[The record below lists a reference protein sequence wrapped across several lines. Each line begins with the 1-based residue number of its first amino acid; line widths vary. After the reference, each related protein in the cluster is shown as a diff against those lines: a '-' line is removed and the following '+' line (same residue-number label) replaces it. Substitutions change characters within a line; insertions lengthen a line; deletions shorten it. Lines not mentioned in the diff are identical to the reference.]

1 MLLPGGLLWE
11 NGGRSFHMS
20 NAEQSTAS
28 GEAPSADAAPRTV
41 SSTASGNAAPRMP
54 GLPDPNAATDD
65 DDGFEVPGME
75 ELLEELVTRAPAA
88 QSAAGGLL
96 TGTIVNVRD
105 DGFFVDIGRKSEAF
119 LPREDA
125 AGRDDEEALAF
136 GDEVA
141 VSITGRSPDGYLTL
155 SRVIAERPK
164 DWSQFEAAFEDGTPI
179 AGTVSEV
186 IKGGLAVDVGARAF
200 LPASRSGVRDSA
212 DLEKL
217 VGEEIRC
224 RIAQLDVE
232 DENIILDRRVL
243 LEEEQEEKRRERIAS
258 LEPGMTVKGTV
269 RDLREFGAFVDLG
282 GVDAL
287 LHVSDLAWE
296 RIKDVSSVLSV
307 GDSVEVKVLKIQQDG
322 KRISVG
328 RKQLTPDP
336 WTEIGEK
343 LEVGARVKGTVKKLM
358 DFGAFVE
365 LEPGVE
371 GLIHI
376 SEMSWARR
384 VRHPQ
389 DLVNVGDLVEVVVLE
404 MKLGERRIG
413 LGLKQALGDPWTD
426 AENKF
431 PTGTVVEGTVRNLAT
446 FGAFVEIADG
456 VEGLLHVSDM
466 VEDRHINHPSEV
478 VKTDQKVQVAV
489 TGVDVEKRRLRL
501 SMKAVE
507 ADDKDGFIEEHQVGD
522 SVTGRVAKLSAKKA
536 VVELGEGLKA
546 VCVLEGDAD
555 GPAEAADSEPAKDV
569 SSLGAMLQSA
579 WKGDAA
585 GGGDRGG
592 EKLQAGQVRSFK
604 ITKLDAK
611 ERTVELR
618 LV

>member
-1 MLLPGGLLWE
+1 
-11 NGGRSFHMS
+11 MS
-20 NAEQSTAS
+20 NPDQPSVSGEGTSDTAKTQSASPPAS
-28 GEAPSADAAPRTV
+28 GSPSPQ
-41 SSTASGNAAPRMP
+41 MP
-54 GLPDPNAATDD
+54 GLPDPDAATDD
-65 DDGFEVPGME
+65 DDGFEALGIE
-75 ELLEELVTRAPAA
+75 ELLKELDSRAPAV
-88 QSAAGGLL
+88 QDTSGGLL

-125 AGRDDEEALAF
+125 VDGDAEAELAV

-141 VSITGRSPDGYLTL
+141 VSITGRSSDGYLKL

-164 DWSQFEAAFEDGTPI
+164 DWSQFEAAFEAGTPI

-186 IKGGLAVDVGARAF
+186 IKGGLAVDVGVRAF
-200 LPASRSGVRDSA
+200 LPASRSGVRETA

-217 VGEEIRC
+217 VGQEIRC
-224 RIAQLDVE
+224 RIAQLDIE
-232 DENIILDRRVL
+232 DENVILDRRVL
-243 LEEEQEEKRRERIAS
+243 LEEEQEQKRRERIAS
-258 LEPGMTVKGTV
+258 LEPGMTVSGTV
-269 RDLREFGAFVDLG
+269 RDLRDFGAFVDLG

-296 RIKDVSSVLSV
+296 KVKDVSSFLAV
-307 GDSVEVKVLKIQQDG
+307 GDAVEVKVLKIEQDG

-336 WTEIGEK
+336 WTEIGAR
-343 LEVGARVKGTVKKLM
+343 LEVGARVKGTVTKLM

-365 LEPGVE
+365 IEPGVE

-384 VRHPQ
+384 VRHPK
-389 DLVNVGDLVEVVVLE
+389 DLLNVGDVVEVVVLE

-413 LGLKQALGDPWTD
+413 LGLKQALGDPW
-426 AENKF
+426 AEAEKKF
-431 PTGTVVEGTVRNLAT
+431 APGTAVEGTVRNLT
-446 FGAFVEIADG
+446 NFGAFIEVEAG
-456 VEGLLHVSDM
+456 VEGLLHISDM

-501 SMKAVE
+501 SMKALE
-507 ADDKDGFIEEHQVGD
+507 PDDKDGFIEEHQVGD
-522 SVTGRVAKLSAKKA
+522 AVTGRVAKLLKKKA
-536 VVELGEGLKA
+536 VIELGEGLKA
-546 VCVLEGDAD
+546 VCFLEANAD
-555 GPAEAADSEPAKDV
+555 SPAEAADSEPAKDV

-585 GGGDRGG
+585 AGTDRRG
-592 EKLQAGQVRSFK
+592 EELQAGQVRSFK

>member
-1 MLLPGGLLWE
+1 
-11 NGGRSFHMS
+11 MS
-20 NAEQSTAS
+20 NTDR
-28 GEAPSADAAPRTV
+28 PTV
-41 SSTASGNAAPRMP
+41 SSEAIADASAAANDSPPAADKAPPQMP
-54 GLPDPNAATDD
+54 GLPDPDAATDT
-65 DDGFEVPGME
+65 DDGFEASHID
-75 ELLEELVTRAPAA
+75 ELLQQLDDRAPAREKR
-88 QSAAGGLL
+88 SEGPL

-125 AGRDDEEALAF
+125 VDPDKEELAA
-136 GDEVA
+136 GDEVT
-141 VSITGRSPDGYLTL
+141 VSISGRSSDGYLKL

-186 IKGGLAVDVGARAF
+186 IKGGLAVDVGVRAF

-212 DLEKL
+212 DFEKM

-243 LEEEQEEKRRERIAS
+243 LEEEQDQKRRERVAS
-258 LEPGMTVKGTV
+258 LEPGMTITGTV

-287 LHVSDLAWE
+287 LHISDLAWAKVKE
-296 RIKDVSSVLSV
+296 VSSMLNV
-307 GDSVEVKVLKIQQDG
+307 GDSVEVKVLNIEQDG

-343 LEVGARVKGTVKKLM
+343 LEVGARVKGVVKKLM

-384 VRHPQ
+384 VRHPG
-389 DLVNVGDLVEVVVLE
+389 DMLNVDDVVEVVVLE

-413 LGLKQALGDPWTD
+413 LGLKQALGDPWAD
-426 AENKF
+426 APNKF
-431 PTGTVVEGTVRNLAT
+431 APGTVVEGIVRNMT
-446 FGAFVEIADG
+446 NFGAFIEVDDG
-456 VEGLLHVSDM
+456 IEGLLHVSDM
-466 VEDRHINHPSEV
+466 VEDRHVNHPSEI

-501 SMKAVE
+501 SMKALE
-507 ADDKDGFIEEHQVGD
+507 LDDKDDFIEEHEVGD

-546 VCVLEGDAD
+546 VCFLEADAD
-555 GPAEAADSEPAKDV
+555 GTAEAGRFRAC
-569 SSLGAMLQSA
+569 
-579 WKGDAA
+579 KG
-585 GGGDRGG
+585 
-592 EKLQAGQVRSFK
+592 
-604 ITKLDAK
+604 
-611 ERTVELR
+611 R
-618 LV
+618 LVAGRHVAVGLEGRCNRRRGPER

>member
-1 MLLPGGLLWE
+1 MAGTDQP
-11 NGGRSFHMS
+11 
-20 NAEQSTAS
+20 TVS
-28 GEAPSADAAPRTV
+28 GEGTADDPPTRTAPTPASDAASPQ
-41 SSTASGNAAPRMP
+41 MP
-54 GLPDPNAATDD
+54 GLPDPNAAPDD
-65 DDGFEVPGME
+65 DAGVDAVGID
-75 ELLEELVTRAPAA
+75 ELLKELDSRAPAA
-88 QSAAGGLL
+88 PSASEGPL

-125 AGRDDEEALAF
+125 REGDAEAELAA

-141 VSITGRSPDGYLTL
+141 VSITGRSADGYLNL

-164 DWSQFEAAFEDGTPI
+164 DWSQFEVAFEAGTPI

-186 IKGGLAVDVGARAF
+186 IKGGLAVDVGVRAF
-200 LPASRSGVRDSA
+200 LPASRSGVRETA

-232 DENIILDRRVL
+232 DENVILDRRVL
-243 LEEEQEEKRRERIAS
+243 LEEEQEQKRRDRIAS
-258 LEPGMTVKGTV
+258 LEPGMTVTGTV

-296 RIKDVSSVLSV
+296 KVKDVSSVLNV
-307 GDSVEVKVLKIQQDG
+307 GDSVEVKVLKVEQDG

-328 RKQLTPDP
+328 RKHLTPDP
-336 WTEIGEK
+336 WTKIGEK
-343 LEVGARVKGTVKKLM
+343 LEVGARVKGTVTKLM

-365 LEPGVE
+365 IEPGVE

-384 VRHPQ
+384 VRHPK
-389 DLVNVGDLVEVVVLE
+389 DLLSVGDVVEVVVLE
-404 MKLGERRIG
+404 MKIGQRRIG
-413 LGLKQALGDPWTD
+413 LGLKQALGDPWAD
-426 AENKF
+426 ASKKF
-431 PTGTVVEGTVRNLAT
+431 APGTTVEGTVRNLT
-446 FGAFVEIADG
+446 NFGAFIEVEAG

-466 VEDRHINHPSEV
+466 VEDRHVNHPGEI
-478 VKTDQKVQVAV
+478 VKVDQKVQVAV

-501 SMKAVE
+501 SMKALQP
-507 ADDKDGFIEEHQVGD
+507 DDRDDFIEEHQVGD
-522 SVTGRVAKLSAKKA
+522 AVTGRVAKLSKKKA
-536 VVELGEGLKA
+536 VVELGEGLQA
-546 VCVLEGDAD
+546 VCFLDAD
-555 GPAEAADSEPAKDV
+555 AEGPAEMADSAPAKDV

-579 WKGDAA
+579 WKGDASS
-585 GGGDRGG
+585 GDGADRRG
-592 EKLQAGQVRSFK
+592 EKLQLGQVRSFK

-611 ERTVELR
+611 KRTVELQ

>member
-1 MLLPGGLLWE
+1 
-11 NGGRSFHMS
+11 MS
-20 NAEQSTAS
+20 DPEQSTAS
-28 GEAPSADAAPRTV
+28 GEAAAADAAPRTV
-41 SSTASGNAAPRMP
+41 AAPASETAGPQMP
-54 GLPDPNAATDD
+54 GLPDPNAAVDE
-65 DDGFEVPGME
+65 DDGFEPPGIDDLLA
-75 ELLEELVTRAPAA
+75 ELDTRAPAVE
-88 QSAAGGLL
+88 SNAGGLL
-96 TGTIVNVRD
+96 SGTIVNVRD

-119 LPREDA
+119 LPCEGAGDPDGEEELA
-125 AGRDDEEALAF
+125 A

-141 VSITGRSPDGYLTL
+141 VSITGRSPDGYLKL

-186 IKGGLAVDVGARAF
+186 IKGGLAVDVGVRAF

-212 DLEKL
+212 DFEKL
-217 VGEEIRC
+217 VGQEIRC

-243 LEEEQEEKRRERIAS
+243 LEEEQDQKRRERVAS
-258 LEPGMTVKGTV
+258 LEPGMTITSTV

-287 LHVSDLAWE
+287 LHISDLAWAKV
-296 RIKDVSSVLSV
+296 KDVSSMLNV
-307 GDSVEVKVLKIQQDG
+307 GDSIEVKVLKIEQDG

-358 DFGAFVE
+358 DFGVFVE

-384 VRHPQ
+384 VRHPG
-389 DLVNVGDLVEVVVLE
+389 DMLNVGDVVEVVVLE
-404 MKLGERRIG
+404 MKLAERRIG
-413 LGLKQALGDPWTD
+413 LGLKQALGDPWAD
-426 AENKF
+426 APNKF
-431 PTGTVVEGTVRNLAT
+431 APGTVVEGTVRNMT
-446 FGAFVEIADG
+446 NFGAFIEVDDG
-456 VEGLLHVSDM
+456 IEGLLHVSDM
-466 VEDRHINHPSEV
+466 VEDRHVNHPSEI
-478 VKTDQKVQVAV
+478 VKTDQKVQVVV

-501 SMKAVE
+501 SMKALE
-507 ADDKDGFIEEHQVGD
+507 LDDKDDLIEEHEVGD
-522 SVTGRVAKLSAKKA
+522 SVTGRVAKLSAMKA
-536 VVELGEGLKA
+536 VIELGEGLKA
-546 VCVLEGDAD
+546 VCFLEADAD
-555 GPAEAADSEPAKDV
+555 GAAEATDSAPAKDV

-579 WKGDAA
+579 WKGDATA
-585 GGGDRGG
+585 GGDRSG

-611 ERTVELR
+611 QRTVELR

>member
-1 MLLPGGLLWE
+1 
-11 NGGRSFHMS
+11 MS
-20 NAEQSTAS
+20 DPEQSTAS
-28 GEAPSADAAPRTV
+28 GEAASADAAPRTV
-41 SSTASGNAAPRMP
+41 ASPASDTAAPQMP
-54 GLPDPNAATDD
+54 GLPDPNAATDE
-65 DDGFEVPGME
+65 DDGFETPGIE
-75 ELLEELVTRAPAA
+75 DLLAELNDRAPAGEKR
-88 QSAAGGLL
+88 SEGPL

-125 AGRDDEEALAF
+125 VDHEGEEELAA

-141 VSITGRSPDGYLTL
+141 VSITGRSSDGYLQL

-164 DWSQFEAAFEDGTPI
+164 DWSQFEAAFAAGTPI

-186 IKGGLAVDVGARAF
+186 IKGGLAVDVGVRAF

-212 DLEKL
+212 DFEKL

-232 DENIILDRRVL
+232 DENVILDRRVL
-243 LEEEQEEKRRERIAS
+243 LEEEQDQKRRERVAS
-258 LEPGMTVKGTV
+258 LEPGMTITGTV

-287 LHVSDLAWE
+287 LHISDLAWAKV
-296 RIKDVSSVLSV
+296 KDVSSMLNV
-307 GDSVEVKVLKIQQDG
+307 GDSVEVKVLKIEQDG

-343 LEVGARVKGTVKKLM
+343 LEVGARVKRTVTKLM

-365 LEPGVE
+365 IEPGVE

-384 VRHPQ
+384 VRHPK
-389 DLVNVGDLVEVVVLE
+389 DLLSVGDVVEVVVLE
-404 MKLGERRIG
+404 MKIGERRIG
-413 LGLKQALGDPWTD
+413 LGLKQALGDPWAD
-426 AENKF
+426 AAKKF
-431 PTGTVVEGTVRNLAT
+431 APGTTVEGTVRNLT
-446 FGAFVEIADG
+446 NFGAFIEVEEG

-466 VEDRHINHPSEV
+466 VEDRHVNHPGEI
-478 VKTDQKVQVAV
+478 VKVDQKVQVAV

-501 SMKAVE
+501 SMKALE
-507 ADDKDGFIEEHQVGD
+507 PDDRDDFIEEHEVGD
-522 SVTGRVAKLSAKKA
+522 SVTGRVAKLSKKKA
-536 VVELGEGLKA
+536 VIELGEGLKA
-546 VCVLEGDAD
+546 VCFLEADAD
-555 GPAEAADSEPAKDV
+555 GTAEAADSAPAKDV

-585 GGGDRGG
+585 AGGGADRRG

-611 ERTVELR
+611 KRTVELQ

>member
-1 MLLPGGLLWE
+1 
-11 NGGRSFHMS
+11 MS
-20 NAEQSTAS
+20 DPEQSTAS
-28 GEAPSADAAPRTV
+28 GEAASADAAPRTV
-41 SSTASGNAAPRMP
+41 AAPASETAAPKMP
-54 GLPDPNAATDD
+54 GLPDPNAAVDE
-65 DDGFEVPGME
+65 DDGFETPGIE
-75 ELLEELVTRAPAA
+75 DLLAELDTRAPAVE
-88 QSAAGGLL
+88 SNAGGLL
-96 TGTIVNVRD
+96 SGTIVNVRD

-125 AGRDDEEALAF
+125 GDPDGEEPLAA

-141 VSITGRSPDGYLTL
+141 VSITGRSPDGYLKL

-186 IKGGLAVDVGARAF
+186 IKGGLAVDVGVRAF

-212 DLEKL
+212 DFEKL
-217 VGEEIRC
+217 VGQEIRC

-243 LEEEQEEKRRERIAS
+243 LEEEQEQKRRERVAS
-258 LEPGMTVKGTV
+258 LKPGMAVTGTV

-287 LHVSDLAWE
+287 LHISDLAWAKV
-296 RIKDVSSVLSV
+296 KDVSSMLNV
-307 GDSVEVKVLKIQQDG
+307 GDSIEVKVLKLEQDG

-384 VRHPQ
+384 VRHPG
-389 DLVNVGDLVEVVVLE
+389 DMLNVGDVVEVVVLE

-413 LGLKQALGDPWTD
+413 LGLKQALGDPWAD
-426 AENKF
+426 APNKF
-431 PTGTVVEGTVRNLAT
+431 APGTIVEGTVRNMT
-446 FGAFVEIADG
+446 NFGAFIEVDDG
-456 VEGLLHVSDM
+456 IEGLLHVSDM
-466 VEDRHINHPSEV
+466 VEDRHVNHPSEI

-501 SMKAVE
+501 SMKALE
-507 ADDKDGFIEEHQVGD
+507 LDDKDDFIEEHEVGD

-546 VCVLEGDAD
+546 VCFLDNDAD
-555 GPAEAADSEPAKDV
+555 GTAEAAGSAPATDV

-585 GGGDRGG
+585 GGADRSG

>member
-1 MLLPGGLLWE
+1 
-11 NGGRSFHMS
+11 MS
-20 NAEQSTAS
+20 DPEQSTAS
-28 GEAPSADAAPRTV
+28 GEAASADAARRTV
-41 SSTASGNAAPRMP
+41 AAPASDTAAPQMP
-54 GLPDPNAATDD
+54 GLPDPNAATDE
-65 DDGFEVPGME
+65 DDGFETPGMD
-75 ELLEELVTRAPAA
+75 ELLEELDARAPAVE
-88 QSAAGGLL
+88 SNAGGLL
-96 TGTIVNVRD
+96 SGTIVNVRD

-125 AGRDDEEALAF
+125 VDPEGEEELAA

-141 VSITGRSPDGYLTL
+141 VSITGRSSDGYLKL

-186 IKGGLAVDVGARAF
+186 IKGGLAVDVGVRAF

-212 DLEKL
+212 DFEKL

-232 DENIILDRRVL
+232 DENVILDRRVL
-243 LEEEQEEKRRERIAS
+243 LEEEQDQKRRERVAS
-258 LEPGMTVKGTV
+258 LEPGMTITGTV
-269 RDLREFGAFVDLG
+269 RDLREFSAFVDLG

-287 LHVSDLAWE
+287 LHISDLAWAKV
-296 RIKDVSSVLSV
+296 KDVSSMLNV
-307 GDSVEVKVLKIQQDG
+307 GDSVEVKVLKIEQDG

-384 VRHPQ
+384 VRHPG
-389 DLVNVGDLVEVVVLE
+389 DLLNVGDAVEVVVLE

-413 LGLKQALGDPWTD
+413 LGLKQALGDPWAD
-426 AENKF
+426 AANKF
-431 PTGTVVEGTVRNLAT
+431 APGTAVEGTVRNLT
-446 FGAFVEIADG
+446 NFGAFIEVEEGI
-456 VEGLLHVSDM
+456 EGLLHVSDM
-466 VEDRHINHPSEV
+466 VEDRHVNHPSEIV
-478 VKTDQKVQVAV
+478 RTDQKVQVVV

-501 SMKAVE
+501 SMKALE
-507 ADDKDGFIEEHQVGD
+507 LDDKDDFIEEHEVGD
-522 SVTGRVAKLSAKKA
+522 SVTGRIAKLSKKKA
-536 VVELGEGLKA
+536 VIELGEGLKA
-546 VCVLEGDAD
+546 VCFLEADAD
-555 GPAEAADSEPAKDV
+555 GTAEATDAEPAKDV

-579 WKGDAA
+579 WKGDASA
-585 GGGDRGG
+585 GGDRSG